1 MLLISSFWTK
11 DKQEYKKPH
20 KENFKDPP
28 PTGKELQEIQQR
40 ECKEMGS
47 AIEMVNGSAICKSC
61 LKPSKTGMVNLR
73 IYVVYY
79 VVTYIHDNIMDNE
92 YHL

>member
-1 MLLISSFWTK
+1 
-11 DKQEYKKPH
+11 
-20 KENFKDPP
+20 
-28 PTGKELQEIQQR
+28 
-40 ECKEMGS
+40 MGS